1 MLVTPIER
9 TEMKKWLAFA
19 VGLSVALSG
28 VPAGVAGAQQSSTA
42 TDDTLP
48 ELTPAPDD
56 ALTGALDAG
65 RVGEAEYALERALTL
80 FRPSLVARRFGQV
93 APPTARSAT
102 IILRDLAVRQ
112 DDLSESDRGAA
123 DALLARPTD
132 GGRDPF
138 AVKYRDAKSKRS
150 CTPDVCIHYVIKGK
164 HKVAETDSNGNG
176 RPDYVDTVRRVAQHE
191 VWAHEIDEMGFREPK
206 DDGRSSNNGGN
217 GKLDI
222 YLADLGGLPVAL
234 YGYCAS
240 DDPNLKFSSSYRF
253 SDMSAY
259 CVYDNDYRP
268 GQFPSQTPLAN
279 LQVTAAHEFFHA
291 VQFGYDIFEDLWIL
305 ENSAVWMED
314 EVYPDI
320 NDNLQYLSESSMRRP
335 FVSLD
340 FGAGFFEYGNFIFWK
355 HASERF
361 GRSFTKKVWNRADGA
376 RGGPDQYS
384 LEAVRSTIERRS
396 AFGKVFVDFA
406 MANFLPELYYAK
418 GDLYEAETGGAPL
431 AKKVTLTK
439 SRRSTAT
446 VKRKLDHLANL
457 YFGFKP
463 GRGVKPGARL
473 KIDVDGPGARSKPKA
488 TLLALNG
495 SDVVAEKSVALNAK
509 GIGSTRVPFGKVTR
523 VLLILTNASTRYKK
537 CFTDFSSPYSCAGK
551 PVDQRKAFS
560 LRARLKQ

>member
-1 MLVTPIER
+1 
-9 TEMKKWLAFA
+9 MKKWLMIVVA
-19 VGLSVALSG
+19 LSVALFG
-28 VPAGVAGAQQSSTA
+28 APTGVAGAQQSSTGA
-42 TDDTLP
+42 DDTLP

-80 FRPSLVARRFGQV
+80 FRPSVVARRFGEV
-93 APPTARSAT
+93 APPASRSAT
-102 IILRDLAVRQ
+102 VLLRDLAVRQ
-112 DDLSESDRGAA
+112 NDLSESDRAAA
-123 DALLARPTD
+123 DSLLARPTD
-132 GGRDPF
+132 GGRDPV
-138 AVKYRDAKSKRS
+138 AVKYGGAKSKRS
-150 CTPDVCIHYVIKGK
+150 CTLDLCIHYVTNGK
-164 HKVAETDSNGNG
+164 HKVDTTDSNDNG
-176 RPDYVDTVRRVAQHE
+176 RPDYVDTVRRVAQDE
-191 VWAHEIDEMGFREPK
+191 VWTHEIDEMGFGEPK
-206 DDGRSSNNGGN
+206 DDRRASNNGGN

-222 YLADLGGLPVAL
+222 YLADLGGLSVPL

-240 DDPNLKFSSSYRF
+240 DDPNLKFNSSYKF

-268 GQFPSQTPLAN
+268 GQFPSQTPLKN

-320 NDNLQYLSESSMRRP
+320 NDNLQYLSSSSMRRP

-361 GRSFTKKVWNRADGA
+361 GRGFTKRVWNKADGA
-376 RGGPDQYS
+376 PGGPDQYS

-406 MANFLPELYYAK
+406 IANFLPELYYAK

-431 AKKVTLTK
+431 DKKVTLTK

-446 VKRKLDHLANL
+446 VNRKLDHLANL
-457 YFGFKP
+457 YFAFKP
-463 GRGVKPGARL
+463 GRGVKPGAKLRVN
-473 KIDVDGPGARSKPKA
+473 IDGPGKKSKPKA

-495 SDVVAEKSVALNAK
+495 PDVVAQKSVALNAK
-509 GIGSTRVPFGKVTR
+509 GVGSARMPFGKVTR

-560 LRARLKQ
+560 FRARLKQ